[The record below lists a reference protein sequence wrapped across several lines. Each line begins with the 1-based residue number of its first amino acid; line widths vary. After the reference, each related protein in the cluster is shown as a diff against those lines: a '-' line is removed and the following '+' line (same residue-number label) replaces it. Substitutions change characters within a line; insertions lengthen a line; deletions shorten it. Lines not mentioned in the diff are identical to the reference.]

1 MAARTLTP
9 VVPRDSLS
17 ARIEAL
23 GIAKA
28 QGYADFIRTGD
39 PDGPVPCW
47 GAISERFERDFTKST
62 DRIAIWDTLV
72 EEGDRRPLLLF
83 LHVNRERPEVMAKV
97 LEDANRLPRALHRV
111 LVAMPEVADELPA
124 HLDKLDP
131 AAKQLFE
138 AGPEVVARER
148 EQTAA
153 RIAQLTTFRYF
164 VPDAFDPADEPGRK
178 TEPVKALVGGTAAIA
193 PEAPKADEPLNV
205 ETVLDAPVVPNVTDE
220 GSP

>member
-9 VVPRDSLS
+9 VVPRDTLS

-23 GIAKA
+23 GSAKA
-28 QGYADFIRTGD
+28 QGYADFIRTGE
-39 PDGPVPCW
+39 PDGPIPCW
-47 GAISERFERDFTKST
+47 GAISERFERDFTKSA
-62 DRIAIWDTLV
+62 DRIAIWETLV

-97 LEDANRLPRALHRV
+97 LEDAHRLPRALQRV
-111 LVAMPEVADELPA
+111 LVSMPEVAGDLPA

-138 AGPEVVARER
+138 AGPEAVARER

-178 TEPVKALVGGTAAIA
+178 TEAVKALVGGAAAIA
-193 PEAPKADEPLNV
+193 LEVPKAEEPLDA
-205 ETVLDAPVVPNVTDE
+205 ETVLEAPVAPTVTDE

>member
-1 MAARTLTP
+1 MAARTVTH

-47 GAISERFERDFTKST
+47 GAISERFERDFTKSA

-97 LEDANRLPRALHRV
+97 LEDAHRLPRALQRV
-111 LVAMPEVADELPA
+111 LVAMPEVADDLPA

-138 AGPEVVARER
+138 AGPEAVARER

-178 TEPVKALVGGTAAIA
+178 TEPAKALVGGTAAIA

-205 ETVLDAPVVPNVTDE
+205 ETVPDAPVAPSVTDE